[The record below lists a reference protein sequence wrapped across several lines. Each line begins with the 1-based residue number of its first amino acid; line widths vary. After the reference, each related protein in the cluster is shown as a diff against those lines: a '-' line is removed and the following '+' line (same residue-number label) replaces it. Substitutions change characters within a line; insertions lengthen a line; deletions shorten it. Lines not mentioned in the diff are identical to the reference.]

1 MIEQQLVV
9 VRTRNNPQVFTKC
22 FFLFFIYIYAAL
34 LYLVYAAV
42 NIYIRST
49 TVPGILL
56 IVVVEDRVKR
66 VGS

>member
-42 NIYIRST
+42 NIYIF
-49 TVPGILL
+49 
-56 IVVVEDRVKR
+56 VVQQYQVYY
-66 VGS
+66 